1 MDKVMEELKPIRSY
15 DFPSYDTCFHEFI
28 DNGSGCYHYDV
39 LIGDDDEGIGF
50 DTVGQLSE
58 SVLRQI
64 ARIADHTAKI
74 YRAYG
79 VEAAQCSMRMALGLI

>member
-1 MDKVMEELKPIRSY
+1 MDPFADKFKPTRSY
-15 DFPSYDTCFHEFI
+15 SFTGYDAFFSEYI

-50 DTVGQLSE
+50 DTAEQLPE
-58 SVLRQI
+58 SLLRQI

-79 VEAAQCSMRMALGLI
+79 VQAAQRSMRMALGLS